1 LCTPEQQ
8 KALGEALKAAG
19 YGTKAVM
26 MTKVTD
32 MLGRGVESSKELTET
47 EAADLTAKLWEEADA
62 NTPAA

>member
-1 LCTPEQQ
+1 
-8 KALGEALKAAG
+8 
-19 YGTKAVM
+19 
-26 MTKVTD
+26 